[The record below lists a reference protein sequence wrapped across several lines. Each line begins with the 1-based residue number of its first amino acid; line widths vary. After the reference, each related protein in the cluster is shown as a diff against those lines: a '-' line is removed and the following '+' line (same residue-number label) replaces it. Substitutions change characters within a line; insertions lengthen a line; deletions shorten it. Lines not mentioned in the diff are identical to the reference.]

1 MSAHQLEESEKQT
14 APRLNV
20 KTDRNPKRVSVRW
33 NGEVV
38 ADSIRSLILH
48 ERGKLP
54 VYYFPREDVRS
65 DVLVP
70 SDNKTY
76 CPVKGDASYYSVKVN
91 GEISEDAVWS
101 YEETIPGRED
111 IKGYYAFYWNKV
123 DAWFE
128 EDEEVFVHPRDP
140 YKRIDALRSS
150 RHVEIYLDEV
160 KLADSKR
167 PVIVFETGVP
177 VRYYLPEEDLNTSLL
192 EASELETACPY
203 KGTASYRSVQ
213 INGELHKDIVWTYEN
228 PIPEIPQIAGLFSFY
243 NERVQV
249 IVDGVE
255 QPQPRW
261 YRSAIDFFNLSEI

>member
-1 MSAHQLEESEKQT
+1 MSAHKLEENQKQT
-14 APRLNV
+14 AKRLNV

-38 ADSIRSLILH
+38 ADSIRTLILH
-48 ERGKLP
+48 ERDKLP

-65 DVLVP
+65 ELLVT

-76 CPVKGDASYYSVKVN
+76 CPVKGEASYYSLSVN
-91 GEISEDAVWS
+91 EEISENAVWS
-101 YEETIPGRED
+101 YEQTIPGRED
-111 IKGYYAFYWNKV
+111 ITGYYAFYWNKV
-123 DAWFE
+123 GAWYE

-150 RHVEIYLDEV
+150 RHIEIYLNGV

-167 PVIVFETGVP
+167 PIILFETGVP
-177 VRYYLPEEDLNTSLL
+177 VRYYLPEEDLNTTVL

-203 KGTASYRSVQ
+203 KGKASYRSVR
-213 INGELHKDIVWTYEN
+213 INDDLHKDIVWFYEN

-249 IVDGVE
+249 IVDGIE
-255 QPQPRW
+255 QPHPSW
-261 YRSAIDFFNLSEI
+261 YRSALDFFNESEL